1 MCVCAHACVRACMC
15 VCMEIWTCTCMC
27 VCMYAQYVCVYVC
40 MHSMYV
46 CMYVCTVCMCVLYI
60 VHERACAPLALSV
73 TYIYT
78 LAITVQLP
86 WQQQIRM
93 YTHSCVQINGCSFIP
108 INSSMATTWLCFRSP
123 RYEYRVLSMQINWF
137 RVLTKMILYL
147 QNNNYNW
154 CPSNTW
160 AEELN
165 RIIKPLIVSHVAMVT
180 GCYRLHKQGLPASGL
195 GKLYD

>member
-1 MCVCAHACVRACMC
+1 MHSLDTLKKISISMCVCVHMRACVRACVC
-15 VCMEIWTCTCMC
+15 VWKYEH
-27 VCMYAQYVCVYVC
+27 VHVCVYVC

-154 CPSNTW
+154 CPSNT
-160 AEELN
+160 
-165 RIIKPLIVSHVAMVT
+165 
-180 GCYRLHKQGLPASGL
+180 
-195 GKLYD
+195 